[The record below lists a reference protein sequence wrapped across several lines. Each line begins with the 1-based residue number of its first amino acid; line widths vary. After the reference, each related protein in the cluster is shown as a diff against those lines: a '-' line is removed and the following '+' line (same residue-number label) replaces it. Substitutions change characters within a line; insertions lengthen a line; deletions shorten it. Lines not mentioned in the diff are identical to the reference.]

1 MGDYTSVLTGEKAR
15 KKVRSG
21 VNQVFHAVRLTL
33 GPEGQN
39 AILPRTFNR
48 GPRLTN
54 DGVTVSENIKPKMN
68 TNVWPQTSLRKVQS
82 EQTKWWEMEQQVQ
95 QL

>member
-1 MGDYTSVLTGEKAR
+1 VTIQVYLQVKRHVRKYEAVL
-15 KKVRSG
+15 
-21 VNQVFHAVRLTL
+21 NQVFHAVRLTL

-54 DGVTVSENIKPKMN
+54 DGVTVSE
-68 TNVWPQTSLRKVQS
+68 TLSQR
-82 EQTKWWEMEQQVQ
+82 
-95 QL
+95 